1 MWLMTS
7 SVLLLGAAEQCLSF
21 KERGM
26 HGTVSACCVAAYHSS
41 RYRSTMHG
49 RKPIVWCYSQPHK
62 KEKTMRTVIDIV
74 VWVLVLVWAYTH
86 INSQPILA
94 VAVVMLTLVIYCS
107 IIPAIKDSLDYRWR
121 K

>member
-1 MWLMTS
+1 
-7 SVLLLGAAEQCLSF
+7 
-21 KERGM
+21 
-26 HGTVSACCVAAYHSS
+26 
-41 RYRSTMHG
+41 
-49 RKPIVWCYSQPHK
+49 
-62 KEKTMRTVIDIV
+62 MRTVIDIV
-74 VWVLVLVWAYTH
+74 VWVLVLAWAYTH